1 VSEKPGNAGSY
12 TVADTVSSTNLT
24 FASQGVTLTVHAND
38 AIRPGTFLKNSGKN
52 AFSIRSESNGKVL
65 ITSLAGVLIM
75 KDGMIFL
82 RKKIERCIFICDWA
96 AENIHCYGIQGV
108 RIHAQ
113 QRKA

>member
-1 VSEKPGNAGSY
+1 
-12 TVADTVSSTNLT
+12 
-24 FASQGVTLTVHAND
+24 
-38 AIRPGTFLKNSGKN
+38 
-52 AFSIRSESNGKVL
+52 VL
-65 ITSLAGVLIM
+65 ITSSAGVLIM

-82 RKKIERCIFICDWA
+82 RKKIESCIFICDWA